1 MQPKHEFRERIELLM
16 GKEEAEKYFELFG
29 QSLQNFIRCNTLKIS
44 PSELVRKLKRWHVVQ
59 PFHAFPEIMIVEQEL
74 MPGELGRA
82 VEHLLG
88 YYYIQ
93 DVSSMMPTIV
103 LEPSKNEIV
112 LDLCA
117 APGSKTTQ
125 IAARME
131 NSGIL
136 IANDNRIDR
145 INILA
150 TNLERC
156 GVTNTIV
163 SREDAGYL
171 CEKLK
176 GKIKFDKILVD
187 TSCSGEGVRDLKTF
201 EIWNFNMIKKF
212 ARDQKRLLASALSIL
227 KDNGVLVYSTCTLT
241 PEEDESSIQY
251 ALDNFNVKLEE
262 FKLPIKSR
270 PGILEW
276 KNEKFSDEVKKTQ
289 RIYPQDNNAEG
300 FFVAKLRKL
309 GEK

>member
-1 MQPKHEFRERIELLM
+1 MQPKPEFKERIELLM
-16 GKEEAEKYFELFG
+16 GKEEAEKYFSLF
-29 QSLQNFIRCNTLKIS
+29 QKPLQNFIRCNTLKIS
-44 PSELVRKLKRWHVVQ
+44 HSELVKKLKRWHVVQ

-93 DVSSMMPTIV
+93 DVSSMMPAILLSPT
-103 LEPSKNEIV
+103 KQDIV

-145 INILA
+145 LNILS

-156 GVTNTIV
+156 GVTNTMV
-163 SREDAGYL
+163 TRENADYL

-176 GKIKFDKILVD
+176 GKIKFDKILLD

-201 EIWNFNMIKKF
+201 EIWNFNMIRKF
-212 ARDQKRLLASALSIL
+212 ARDQKRLLASALSVL

-241 PEEDESSIQY
+241 PEENESSIQY
-251 ALDNFNVKLEE
+251 ALDNFNIKLE
-262 FKLPIKSR
+262 KVDLPLKSR

-276 KNEKFSDEVKKTQ
+276 KGEKFSDEMKKVH
-289 RIYPQDNNAEG
+289 RIYPQDNDSEG